1 VSGTR
6 CDLLLKDVRD
16 PTGRIV
22 DIAIKDGIV
31 KHAGAPIPSSFE
43 IDCGRYIV
51 LPGAVDMH
59 THMRG
64 GVQNAKEDWK
74 TGSMSAIA
82 GGVTFVVDQPNTIPP
97 LTTTGAFEARIR
109 EATGQ
114 SYCNFSVN
122 AGVSPEAD
130 PAALWKAGAM
140 AFGEV
145 FAAPSSYGEALSEDC
160 LVRSFR
166 TIGKLGGLATIH
178 AEKVTEG
185 LPQTLMEHS
194 ALRSPGGEVQAVRYV
209 KSYGLQECRLHFCHL
224 STEESLNAA
233 AGATTE
239 VTPHHL
245 FLSYDGQNP
254 ENSFLKVNPP
264 VRSEK
269 ERKSLYSAWDRIDV
283 IASDHAPHTIGEK
296 SLPFPDAP
304 SGIPGVETMVPLL
317 MGDVVK
323 KRLSR
328 SSVIEKTSYAASGI
342 LGIPVAGFRPGMRAD
357 FACYRNMT
365 VRIHA
370 DDLHSKAG
378 WTPFEGM
385 DAVFPEIVIM
395 NGRIVYR
402 GGEFERITPVWF
414 PGRGYI
420 GQEGK
425 EYGAAHAHP

>member
-1 VSGTR
+1 MSGTR
-6 CDLLLKDVRD
+6 CDLLLKNVRA

-31 KHAGAPIPSSFE
+31 KHVGAPLPSSVE
-43 IDCGRYIV
+43 IDCSRYIV

-64 GVQNAKEDWK
+64 GVQKAKEDWK

-109 EATGQ
+109 EAIGQ

-130 PAALWKAGAM
+130 LAALWKAGAM

-160 LVRSFR
+160 LSRSFR
-166 TIGKLGGLATIH
+166 IIGKLGGLATIH
-178 AEKVTEG
+178 AESVKEG
-185 LPQTLMEHS
+185 RSRTLEEHS
-194 ALRSPGGEVQAVRYV
+194 CMRSPGGEEQAVRYV
-209 KSYGLQECRLHFCHL
+209 KSYGLQECRLHFCHI

-233 AGATTE
+233 TGATTE
-239 VTPHHL
+239 ATPHHL
-245 FLSYDGQNP
+245 FLSYDGQSPDNTL
-254 ENSFLKVNPP
+254 LKVNPP

-269 ERKSLYSAWDRIDV
+269 ERKSLYSAWDKIDV
-283 IASDHAPHTIGEK
+283 IASDHAPHTLRDK

-317 MGDVVK
+317 MGEVMK
-323 KRLSR
+323 KRLSL
-328 SSVIEKTSYAASGI
+328 SSVIEKTSSTPSGI
-342 LGIPVAGFRPGMRAD
+342 LGIPVAGFSPGMRAD
-357 FACYRNMT
+357 FACYRNRT
-365 VRIHA
+365 VRIRA
-370 DDLHSKAG
+370 DDLHSKTG

-395 NGRIVYR
+395 NGRIMYR
-402 GGEFERITPVWF
+402 GGEFDRVTPVWF
-414 PGRGYI
+414 TGRGYI
-420 GQEGK
+420 GQDGM